1 MRVVL
6 QHNLNPCASLVNGSQ
21 GSIVGFEPFDE
32 MVLPRNTIR
41 TSSCES
47 TIRCFAEHNR
57 EQPWPIVRFD
67 DGQVRTIYADCA
79 VNELGV
85 KEPFSILSR
94 TQIPLMAGYAITV
107 HKAQVRELMSH
118 LSSTSDIS
126 M

>member
-6 QHNLNPCASLVNGSQ
+6 QHNLNPRAGFVNGSQ
-21 GSIVGFEPFDE
+21 GSIVDFEPFDE

-41 TSSCES
+41 TSYRES

-57 EQPWPIVRFD
+57 NQSWPIVRFD

-85 KEPFSILSR
+85 KEPFSLFSR

-107 HKAQVRELMSH
+107 HKAQVRVLMFH
-118 LSSTSDIS
+118 RNTTTDTSI
-126 M
+126 